1 MNKKQFGDRGERI
14 AQGYLE
20 GMGMRVIGRNL
31 RIGGGELDIVA
42 LDGDAVVIVEVKAR
56 SAPGTR
62 PAQAVTRGKIR
73 KISRAALAYL
83 AEKGWLEREIRFDV
97 VEILDGGAQ
106 AGCEHIKNAFLFDA
120 SVLS

>member
-1 MNKKQFGDRGERI
+1 MDKKQRGDRGERI
-14 AQGYLE
+14 ATGFLE
-20 GMGMRVIGRNL
+20 GLGMRLVERNV

-42 LDGDAVVIVEVKAR
+42 LDGDVVVIIEVKAR
-56 SAPGTR
+56 SVPGTR

-83 AEKGWLEREIRFDV
+83 SQKGWLEREIRFDV
-97 VEILDGGAQ
+97 VEVLDGASQ
-106 AGCEHIKNAFLFDA
+106 AACNHIPGAFLFDA